1 MASIRYGRFILTLI
15 LSAPLGLIFL
25 LSGSN
30 LIFLLIRNFF
40 DIRPSRYTVDT
51 GIFIGTLVSGGLCFI
66 CYFIVT
72 KLYLWVREDE
82 SANLAVSDDRIL

>member
-1 MASIRYGRFILTLI
+1 MASIRYGRFVLALI

-40 DIRPSRYTVDT
+40 DIRPVYTVDT
-51 GIFIGTLVSGGLCFI
+51 GIFIGSVISGGLCFI

-72 KLYLWVREDE
+72 KLYLWVRVDK
-82 SANLAVSDDRIL
+82 SSNLIMSDDEF

>member
-1 MASIRYGRFILTLI
+1 MASIRYGRYLLALI

-51 GIFIGTLVSGGLCFI
+51 GIFVGTVVSGGLCFI

-72 KLYLWVREDE
+72 KLYLWIRIDK
-82 SANLAVSDDRIL
+82 STNFAVSEDGT